1 MNALICKLHIN
12 IWDDFHSQCLEV
24 LEDNEEAVLKE
35 LMNEETPTDVD
46 IRVCAL
52 SAKYCDETL
61 PEEDYVLEEDDTRDE
76 L

>member
-1 MNALICKLHIN
+1 MIDCFL
-12 IWDDFHSQCLEV
+12 QCLEV
-24 LEDNEEAVLKE
+24 LEDNEEAILKE
-35 LMNEETPTDVD
+35 FMKEQTLKDID

-61 PEEDYVLEEDDTRDE
+61 PEEEYVLEEDDQRDE

>member
-1 MNALICKLHIN
+1 M
-12 IWDDFHSQCLEV
+12 

>member
-1 MNALICKLHIN
+1 M
-12 IWDDFHSQCLEV
+12 

-35 LMNEETPTDVD
+35 FMKEETPKDID

-61 PEEDYVLEEDDTRDE
+61 PEEDYVLEADDQRDE